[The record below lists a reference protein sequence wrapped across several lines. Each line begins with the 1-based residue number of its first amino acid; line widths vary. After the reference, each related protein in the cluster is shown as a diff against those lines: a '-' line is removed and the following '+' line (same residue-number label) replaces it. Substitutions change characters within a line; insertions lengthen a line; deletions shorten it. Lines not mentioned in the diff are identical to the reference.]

1 MAVTEM
7 DYLSGGGGGNRT
19 YDLVGRPTSARI
31 ECGFPPRIIMVYDNA
46 YDSSVK
52 LAIRYNSDVNS
63 SKYDYQYNG
72 SPYNENL
79 SAGGHLYNVDS
90 TGFNL
95 PQYSYLSANAQIIA
109 ME

>member
-1 MAVTEM
+1 MLVRMQTS
-7 DYLSGGGGGNRT
+7 SGGGGGSKT
-19 YDLVGRPTSARI
+19 YDSIGTPTSSRI

-72 SPYNENL
+72 SSYNENL